1 MPNNTENKYH
11 KKFQD
16 AVADRARNKI
26 DSRLAA
32 ADSVWNDSN
41 STSDKCE
48 NHEDI
53 NHLKKKI
60 WTLFSILS
68 NQLKRDGENSVYL
81 DPIAPDIEDLS
92 EDIANEVMDDIIR
105 SQKEGNTN
113 VSFESFVSLVEALY
127 RRHLSATLNVANRQ
141 LAKVED
147 ELQLSLFHGSNLKEI
162 KKILL
167 DFCMYPN
174 CFAVGAYKVKEK
186 ERVFRKGRIHATDK
200 TSYKFHRVSPWNVFP
215 VDSRANNAE
224 CQEYFIVE
232 DYCKESL
239 KLLKTKAGANKANI
253 NSVLADHKK
262 YDLNWYVQDCKDNF
276 PKLSV
281 ENIPVVKFFGMVD
294 GSYGEVWLIGGK
306 EIYKT
311 SGNDDAAIVVTASF
325 RPDNDNLWGSGLVD
339 IGWKLQ
345 KTINKLS
352 EMGIDN
358 IGYRAK
364 PGGLLAQSIA
374 KAIARNSEPT
384 RNAFKK
390 DGAAKLEY
398 DRFYTVPDDVLRSL
412 GKGIINFDIP
422 DRTQQIQLAIE
433 YRKREIDSLV
443 GIPAFADG
451 SQNVGT
457 LGRSAKGLLV
467 VQSNLMNTIDT
478 SWDHFGVEILVEL
491 SKQIINGNFL
501 ANSNVPVLNFDVI
514 VRPFYNKEEDI
525 ADADEIIKQVS
536 AILQF
541 EQSGL
546 ATPGSAQPLADRALD
561 LLGVDSETVDTSQAE
576 VQVEQQA
583 IEQSQATQP
592 QQSTVLR

>member
-1 MPNNTENKYH
+1 MLTITENKYH

-16 AVADRARNKI
+16 AVLDRKKNKI

-41 STSDKCE
+41 STSNKCD

-81 DPIAPDIEDLS
+81 DPITPDIEELS

-105 SQKEGNTN
+105 AQKEGNAN
-113 VSFESFVSLVEALY
+113 VTFESFVTLVESLY
-127 RRHLSATLNVANRQ
+127 RRHLNATLNVARKQLSKVEEDLQ
-141 LAKVED
+141 LA
-147 ELQLSLFHGSNLKEI
+147 LFHGCNLKEI

-174 CFAVGAYKVKEK
+174 CFAVGAYKVKENK
-186 ERVFRKGRIHATDK
+186 REFKKGRIHAVNK
-200 TSYKFHRVSPWNVFP
+200 TYYKFHRVSPWNVFP
-215 VDSRANNAE
+215 VDSRATNTE

-239 KLLKTKAGANKANI
+239 RQLKDKKGANQGNI
-253 NSVLADHKK
+253 NDVLADSDK
-262 YDLNWYVQDCKDNF
+262 YNLDWHVNDCKDSF
-276 PKLSV
+276 PKLSIQS
-281 ENIPVVKFFGMVD
+281 IPVVKFFGMVD
-294 GSYGEVWLIGGK
+294 DEYGEVWLVAGE

-364 PGGLLAQSIA
+364 PGGLLAKSIS
-374 KAIARNSEPT
+374 KAIARNSTPDKNT
-384 RNAFKK
+384 FTSQ
-390 DGAAKLEY
+390 GAARLEY

-491 SKQIINGNFL
+491 SQQIINAEFL
-501 ANSNVPVLNFDVI
+501 SKRLKPLLDFDVI
-514 VRPFYNKEEDI
+514 VRPFYNKEEDL

-561 LLGVDSETVDTSQAE
+561 LLGVDPEEVDTSQAQ
-576 VQVEQQA
+576 VQTEAQPAQQQVQF
-583 IEQSQATQP
+583 ES
-592 QQSTVLR
+592 QQSTLLR